1 MSLAF
6 IASLV
11 KFSASR
17 INSTELILKP
27 GTMAPLVLDAPLGQL
42 DPSYQESVAEFLPKL
57 AHQVVLLVSGSQ
69 GGEAVLKALQPYVAA
84 EYVLIQENRGSQ
96 GKKKQLKCVLRGKER
111 DLVLYNRPRNMTHI
125 ERL

>member
-1 MSLAF
+1 MVQFPGSTIIQDEVNAILEVVAHKDFRCRISDSFAIEMILNERATAKSGGENQLLSLAF

-11 KFSASR
+11 RFAAER
-17 INSTELILKP
+17 IDADDLVLKP

-69 GGEAVLKALQPYVAA
+69 G
-84 EYVLIQENRGSQ
+84 
-96 GKKKQLKCVLRGKER
+96 
-111 DLVLYNRPRNMTHI
+111 
-125 ERL
+125 